1 MFHATVSMPKRAA
14 GTLVPLS
21 LMAAVGLLGGCQL
34 TDDSRAEN
42 APKKNSFAIAAA
54 ITNSNFTDGS
64 GRIKIRVKTCDPT
77 GSATTNCSYCTADE
91 GWARIGGGANILN
104 ESTPGAMLQAS
115 FPSPNSFATANA
127 FGCTGAATPGY
138 DMTWVAR
145 ASGASHQ
152 LQAYV
157 IQMQLVDAQG
167 QSFKPSVSI
176 GIDNVTGAVNP
187 PAEYS
192 VLSPS
197 GGYASNQILVSG
209 GAYLFTANDVTAPTS
224 SYLVESRP
232 VDTQDGRLWKAS
244 ARSRISPAADEP
256 LKSYAILADRCP
268 SQWSGDCFTTPV
280 LKQLTAA
287 ATNGYGTVTHTVS
300 PSWVSSS
307 PGGYAP
313 TTTSGPRFLA
323 DLIPFNGSAKGFTVR
338 SKGDG
343 GGGTG
348 TTYGSTLVFGLNTAY
363 YAWNNLHF
371 FNRGRLN
378 RPSGTNPQLQQ
389 TPSTGTDVSSARW
402 HLEPFG
408 TGTYRLRHGNPD
420 GGSECAYRD
429 GSTSNVRV
437 ATCGSGNEFKWSTA
451 TFPYGFT
458 LKNATDNRCLDA
470 NGTSG
475 TTNVVL
481 KTCGSAGGQSMH
493 LGRVNWPN

>member
-1 MFHATVSMPKRAA
+1 M
-14 GTLVPLS
+14 
-21 LMAAVGLLGGCQL
+21 
-34 TDDSRAEN
+34 
-42 APKKNSFAIAAA
+42 
-54 ITNSNFTDGS
+54 
-64 GRIKIRVKTCDPT
+64 
-77 GSATTNCSYCTADE
+77 
-91 GWARIGGGANILN
+91 
-104 ESTPGAMLQAS
+104 
-115 FPSPNSFATANA
+115 
-127 FGCTGAATPGY
+127 
-138 DMTWVAR
+138 
-145 ASGASHQ
+145 
-152 LQAYV
+152 
-157 IQMQLVDAQG
+157 
-167 QSFKPSVSI
+167 
-176 GIDNVTGAVNP
+176 
-187 PAEYS
+187 
-192 VLSPS
+192 
-197 GGYASNQILVSG
+197 
-209 GAYLFTANDVTAPTS
+209 
-224 SYLVESRP
+224 
-232 VDTQDGRLWKAS
+232 
-244 ARSRISPAADEP
+244 
-256 LKSYAILADRCP
+256 
-268 SQWSGDCFTTPV
+268 
-280 LKQLTAA
+280 
-287 ATNGYGTVTHTVS
+287 
-300 PSWVSSS
+300 SSS